1 MTVEG
6 LQADTSL
13 FYDVRD
19 QKDWRKLF
27 MESATVN
34 TPMYEI
40 QKKHCAFQILY
51 LFIIKIIGL
60 LVC

>member
-1 MTVEG
+1 
-6 LQADTSL
+6 
-13 FYDVRD
+13 
-19 QKDWRKLF
+19 